1 MALVDRIN
9 SLNRDEFANE
19 FLHKY
24 LELGFGSLSKHDID
38 LLVYYLIKKHSKLFK
53 GKSNYELSSLL
64 KITERKLQSIQME
77 SYLRYEN
84 LSISK
89 NLEELNN
96 KIGSGEIKPEIEGD
110 KIRILIDSPILKRD
124 FEYSI
129 TSVGHIVDYSFNKNI
144 LSLRLS
150 SFFEALGN
158 LNTENGKELKE
169 QVIDFLRNQQKI
181 SEDMKIEVENKSW
194 WSKQFSSLKA
204 TAKEEAAQFIFKNIM
219 SVLIAYMVGG

>member
-1 MALVDRIN
+1 MALVDQIN
-9 SLNRDEFANE
+9 SLNRDEFTTD
-19 FLHKY
+19 FLCKY
-24 LELGFGSLSKHDID
+24 FELGFSSLSKHDID
-38 LLVYYLIKKHSKLFK
+38 LFVYYLIKKHLSLFN

-64 KITERKLQSIQME
+64 KITERKLQSIQIE

-84 LSISK
+84 ISLSK
-89 NLEELNN
+89 NLEELNK

-110 KIRILIDSPILKRD
+110 KIRILIDSPVLKRD

-158 LNTENGKELKE
+158 TENGKELKK
-169 QVIDFLRNQQKI
+169 QVIDFLRNQIKI

-204 TAKEEAAQFIFKNIM
+204 TVKEEAAQFIFKNIM
-219 SVLIAYMVGG
+219 SVLITYMGGD